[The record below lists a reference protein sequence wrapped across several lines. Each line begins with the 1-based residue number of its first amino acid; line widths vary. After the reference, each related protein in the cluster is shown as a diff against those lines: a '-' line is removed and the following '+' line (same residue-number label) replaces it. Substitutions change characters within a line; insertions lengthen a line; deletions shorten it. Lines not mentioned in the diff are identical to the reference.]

1 MGAVGAGGG
10 GWGWHLRVLGDGVRV
25 VDGEAVV
32 DFEPDDGG
40 GYCGDDDDGG
50 DDDDDDDAIHSGKEW
65 GRMGLGCLLHGV

>member
-1 MGAVGAGGG
+1 M
-10 GWGWHLRVLGDGVRV
+10 LGNGVRV

-50 DDDDDDDAIHSGKEW
+50 DDDDDDDDDDNDDDDGIGEEW
-65 GRMGLGCLLHGV
+65 GRMWLGCLLHGV

>member
-1 MGAVGAGGG
+1 M
-10 GWGWHLRVLGDGVRV
+10 LGDGVRV

-40 GYCGDDDDGG
+40 GYCGDYDDA
-50 DDDDDDDAIHSGKEW
+50 DDDDDDDDGYDGDDYVDDDAICSGNEW